1 MKEIKEDTN
10 RWKDIPCSWIER
22 ANIIKMPML
31 PKAVG
36 RFKAIPIK
44 LQRTFFTELKQNILK
59 FVWKQKIHKIA
70 IDILKKKN
78 GTGGIRL
85 LDFRL
90 HYKATV
96 IKTIW
101 YWHKD
106 RNRDHWDRIESPELK
121 ACTYSQLI
129 YDKRSKNIQWRNE
142 PVQKVVLGKLDSHM

>member
-90 HYKATV
+90 HYKAAV